1 MLCCMVWGT
10 SGMTL
15 NKDSKTSQPSFH
27 QSKSPTRRGKT
38 INNLNQD
45 REDAPLRRGG
55 DDFWHVKIIL
65 PPWIPCSTKPWLTT
79 ALRRSVHHESSLLAF
94 SHTHTRCF
102 SFPLLSSC
110 IVFFGIILVEDLL
123 SLAFFFVSFFCLSR
137 MEYWIE
143 LFPPHN
149 GATNS
154 LFSLKI
160 GNR

>member
-55 DDFWHVKIIL
+55 DDFRHVKIIL

-79 ALRRSVHHESSLLAF
+79 ALRRSVHRESSLLAF
-94 SHTHTRCF
+94 THTQGVF
-102 SFPLLSSC
+102 LSSALFEYYFSPGLFLRKVC
-110 IVFFGIILVEDLL
+110 CQKLFNFR
-123 SLAFFFVSFFCLSR
+123 SFSSEAGTLDRALPSTQWR
-137 MEYWIE
+137 
-143 LFPPHN
+143 
-149 GATNS
+149 NS
-154 LFSLKI
+154 SFYC
-160 GNR
+160 

>member
-55 DDFWHVKIIL
+55 DDFRHVKIIL

-94 SHTHTRCF
+94 SHTHTQGVFPSLCSLRVLF
-102 SFPLLSSC
+102 SS
-110 IVFFGIILVEDLL
+110 G
-123 SLAFFFVSFFCLSR
+123 
-137 MEYWIE
+137 
-143 LFPPHN
+143 LFSWKICCHW
-149 GATNS
+149 
-154 LFSLKI
+154 LFSLFLSFVFQGWNI
-160 GNR
+160 GSSSSLHTMAQQIRFFR